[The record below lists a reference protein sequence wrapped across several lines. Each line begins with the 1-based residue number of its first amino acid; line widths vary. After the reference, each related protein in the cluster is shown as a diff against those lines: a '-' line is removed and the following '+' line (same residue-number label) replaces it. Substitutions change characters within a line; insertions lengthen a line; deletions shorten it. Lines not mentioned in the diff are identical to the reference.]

1 MPKYSA
7 HLVCPVGSDPIP
19 YGIVETDPDGT
30 ILRIRETGGQP
41 VEEAGLEFYPGLLV
55 PGFVNAHCHLE
66 LSHLKGDISS
76 GEGLSGFIQ
85 AINTNREAPENRIL
99 AAAREADRIM
109 HFEGIA
115 AVGDISNS
123 DITLEIKKKSR
134 IFYHTFAEVVG
145 LTDTVASARFE
156 KSREMIHRFRTAGL
170 KATLTPHAPYSLGVK
185 TWERFPSVDELTSLI
200 SIHHDESLEERALLE
215 HQSGPLADAFRKLGL
230 DLSSIPREASH
241 LPTLLNRYLPK
252 ANYLV
257 VHNTV
262 SHGELLHELTRLAQT
277 LEQSGRKL
285 TLVLCPLS
293 NLYISNT
300 LPDFRTLYTIHA
312 PVGLGTDSLAS
323 NTRLSVLEEMKAIA
337 LHVPEIPFSTLL
349 EWATIN
355 GAKALG
361 CEKELGSLAEGKKP
375 GVVHISGFN
384 WELGQLNPDSRAR
397 RLI

>member
-134 IFYHTFAEVVG
+134 IFYHTFAEAVG

-156 KSREMIHRFRTAGL
+156 KAG
-170 KATLTPHAPYSLGVK
+170 K
-185 TWERFPSVDELTSLI
+185 
-200 SIHHDESLEERALLE
+200 
-215 HQSGPLADAFRKLGL
+215 
-230 DLSSIPREASH
+230 
-241 LPTLLNRYLPK
+241 
-252 ANYLV
+252 
-257 VHNTV
+257 
-262 SHGELLHELTRLAQT
+262 
-277 LEQSGRKL
+277 
-285 TLVLCPLS
+285 
-293 NLYISNT
+293 
-300 LPDFRTLYTIHA
+300 
-312 PVGLGTDSLAS
+312 
-323 NTRLSVLEEMKAIA
+323 
-337 LHVPEIPFSTLL
+337 
-349 EWATIN
+349 
-355 GAKALG
+355 
-361 CEKELGSLAEGKKP
+361 
-375 GVVHISGFN
+375 
-384 WELGQLNPDSRAR
+384 
-397 RLI
+397 